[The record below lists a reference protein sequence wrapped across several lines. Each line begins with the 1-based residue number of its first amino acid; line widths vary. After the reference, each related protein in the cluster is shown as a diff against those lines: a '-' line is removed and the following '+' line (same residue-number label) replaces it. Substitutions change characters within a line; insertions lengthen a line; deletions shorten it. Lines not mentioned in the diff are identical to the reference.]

1 MKGVWKKYRE
11 GILYLLF
18 GGLTTLLNW
27 LVYALLVTGLSVD
40 ITAANAIAWVIA
52 VLFAFVTNKRYVFR
66 SEKTEKKALIR
77 EIGSFFAARVASG
90 MIEVAGPTLLMG
102 IGLSQSLFG
111 IPGFLAKITV
121 SVIVVLLNYLFSK
134 WFIFKK

>member
-90 MIEVAGPTLLMG
+90 MIEVVGPTLLMG
-102 IGLSQSLFG
+102 IGLSQPLFG
-111 IPGFLAKITV
+111 IPGFLAKLTV
-121 SVIVVLLNYLFSK
+121 SVVVVLLNYLFSK

>member
-77 EIGSFFAARVASG
+77 EIGSFFTARVVSG

-102 IGLSQSLFG
+102 IGLSQPLFG
-111 IPGFLAKITV
+111 IPGFLAKLTV
-121 SVIVVLLNYLFSK
+121 SVVVVLLNYLFSK

>member
-77 EIGSFFAARVASG
+77 EIGSFFAARVLSG
-90 MIEVAGPTLLMG
+90 MIEVVGPTLLMG
-102 IGLSQSLFG
+102 IGLSQPLFG
-111 IPGFLAKITV
+111 IPGFLAKLTV
-121 SVIVVLLNYLFSK
+121 SVVVVLLNYLFSK

>member
-66 SEKTEKKALIR
+66 SEKTGKKAFIR

-90 MIEVAGPTLLMG
+90 MIEVVGPTLLMR
-102 IGLSQSLFG
+102 IGLSQPLFG
-111 IPGFLAKITV
+111 IPGFLAKLTV
-121 SVIVVLLNYLFSK
+121 SVVVVLLNYLFSK